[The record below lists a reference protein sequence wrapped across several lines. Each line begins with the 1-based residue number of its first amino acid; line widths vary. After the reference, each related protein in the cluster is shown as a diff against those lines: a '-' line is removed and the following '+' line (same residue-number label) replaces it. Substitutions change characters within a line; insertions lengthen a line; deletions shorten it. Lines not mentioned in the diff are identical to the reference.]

1 MLNAPYITK
10 TSNEQKTATTIK
22 YLMPGNNEHTAD
34 IKSVCNQNF
43 LHNASAILPTPQV
56 MNDLGTIKLS
66 HEESA

>member
-1 MLNAPYITK
+1 
-10 TSNEQKTATTIK
+10 
-22 YLMPGNNEHTAD
+22 MPGNNEHTAD